1 MARKRLLD
9 SIDSPSDVKKLSA
22 DQLDRLCAEIRE
34 ELIETISKNG
44 GHLASNLGTV
54 ELTLALHRVFDSP
67 QDKIVWDV
75 GHQCYTHKLI
85 TGRRDSFHTIRKKD
99 GLSGFPKPYES
110 EHDAFV
116 AGHSSTSVSVA
127 LGMAQAMRCQ
137 GDKHTAVA
145 VIGDGSMTG
154 GMVYEA
160 LNNAGRSMCNLVV
173 VLNDNNMSI
182 SKNVG
187 ALSKY
192 LTDLR
197 TKPAYF
203 RLKDFVER
211 VLLKIPLVGK
221 RLCETI
227 WRSKRTLKYML
238 YKNTMFEDFGFVY
251 LGPVDGHDIQKLT
264 DVLERAKQMH
274 CPVFVHVNTVKG
286 KGYSYAEE
294 NPGAYHGV
302 SQFDAK
308 VGTTEDVEANF
319 SSVFGRT
326 LSKLADKN
334 DRICAITAAMK
345 YGTGLQYFSTH
356 HKNRLYDVGIAE
368 EHAVAFAAG
377 LAKAGMIPVFA
388 VYSTFLQRGYDQI
401 VHDVALSGQKI
412 ILAVDRAGIVGD
424 DGETHQGVFDVSFL
438 SAVPG
443 LTIYSPSN
451 YAELRICLHE
461 AVSNGNIHGCAVRY
475 PRGKQHGE
483 AGSITAVKGHLL
495 CTTGDTLADILLV
508 SYGRLIYEC
517 REAAQLLREKGI
529 RVDFLKLVQ
538 IKPIEN
544 SVLDEMIAYRKIY
557 FVEEGMQSG
566 GIAEHI
572 LAGLEERG
580 FTGKYH
586 IRAIQDFVPHQ
597 SVTEALVSLGMD
609 AQGLCAWIEETER
622 FLS

>member
-1 MARKRLLD
+1 MARNRLLD
-9 SIDSPSDVKKLSA
+9 GINGPADVKKLSA
-22 DQLDRLCAEIRE
+22 GQLDQLCAEIRE
-34 ELIETISKNG
+34 ELIDTISKNG
-44 GHLASNLGTV
+44 GHLASNLGVV

-85 TGRRDSFHTIRKKD
+85 TGRRDSFCTIRKKD

-110 EHDAFV
+110 EHDAFI
-116 AGHSSTSVSVA
+116 AGHSSTSISVA
-127 LGMAQAMRCQ
+127 LGMAQAMRSQ

-160 LNNAGRSMCNLVV
+160 LNNAGRSMSNLIV

-203 RLKDFVER
+203 RFKDFVER
-211 VLLKIPLVGK
+211 VLLKIPFVGK
-221 RLCETI
+221 NLCEAL
-227 WRSKRTLKYML
+227 WRSKRMLKYML
-238 YKNTMFEDFGFVY
+238 YKNTIFEDFGFVY
-251 LGPVDGHDIQKLT
+251 LGPVDGHDVQKLT
-264 DVLERAKQMH
+264 DVLKRARQMH

-302 SQFDAK
+302 SQFDIQK
-308 VGTTEDVEANF
+308 GTTEDVEANF
-319 SSVFGRT
+319 SSVFGKT
-326 LSKLADKN
+326 LSDLADKN
-334 DRICAITAAMK
+334 DKICAITAAMK
-345 YGTGLQYFSTH
+345 YGTGLQYFSAH

-368 EHAVAFAAG
+368 EHAVAYAAG
-377 LAKAGMIPVFA
+377 LAQAGMLPVFA

-401 VHDVALSGQKI
+401 VHDIGISGQKV

-438 SAVPG
+438 NAVPG
-443 LTIYSPSN
+443 ITVFSPSN
-451 YAELRICLHE
+451 YAELRICLNHV
-461 AVSNGNIHGCAVRY
+461 VSEDSIKGCAVRY
-475 PRGKQHGE
+475 PRGKQHKD
-483 AGSITAVKGHLL
+483 ANSIAAVSGHLL
-495 CTTGDTLADILLV
+495 CTTGGSLAEILIV

-517 REAAQLLREKGI
+517 REAVELLKEQGI
-529 RVDFLKLVQ
+529 HVDLLKLVQ
-538 IKPIEN
+538 IKPIE
-544 SVLDEMIAYRKIY
+544 SAVFDEMMAYRKVFFI
-557 FVEEGMQSG
+557 EEGMQAG
-566 GIAEHI
+566 GIAEHM
-572 LAGLEERG
+572 LATLYEKG
-580 FTGKYH
+580 FTGKCR
-586 IRAIQDFVPHQ
+586 IRAIQEFVPHQ
-597 SVTEALVSLGMD
+597 SVPEALFSLGLD
-609 AQGLCAWIEETER
+609 AASIVSFVTESEER
-622 FLS
+622 V

>member
-9 SIDSPSDVKKLSA
+9 TINSPSDVKKLTLE
-22 DQLDRLCAEIRE
+22 QLDKLCAEIRE
-34 ELIETISKNG
+34 ELISTISKNG

-75 GHQCYTHKLI
+75 GHQCYTHKLV
-85 TGRRDSFHTIRKKD
+85 TGRRDAFCTIRKKD

-110 EHDAFV
+110 EHDAFI
-116 AGHSSTSVSVA
+116 AGHSSTSISVA

-137 GDKHTAVA
+137 GDNHTAVA

-160 LNNAGRSMCNLVV
+160 LNNAGRSMCNLIV

-192 LTDLR
+192 LNDLR

-203 RLKDFVER
+203 RFKDFVER
-211 VLLKIPLVGK
+211 ILLKIPLVGK
-221 RLCETI
+221 NLCETI
-227 WRSKRTLKYML
+227 YRSKRMLKYML

-274 CPVFVHVNTVKG
+274 CPVFVHVNTIKG

-302 SQFDAK
+302 SHFDIK
-308 VGTTEDVEANF
+308 VGATENSEANF
-319 SSVFGRT
+319 SSVFGKT
-326 LSKLADKN
+326 LSEMADKN

-368 EHAVAFAAG
+368 EHAVAYAAG

-401 VHDVALSGQKI
+401 VHDIALSGEKV
-412 ILAVDRAGIVGD
+412 ILAIDRAGIVGD

-443 LTIYSPSN
+443 ITVFSPSN
-451 YAELRICLHE
+451 YAELRICLKE
-461 AVSNGNIHGCAVRY
+461 AVENKTIKGCAVRY
-475 PRGKQHGE
+475 PRGKQHYE
-483 AGSITAVKGHLL
+483 AGSIAAVKGHLL
-495 CTTGDTLADILLV
+495 CTTGKTVSKILLV
-508 SYGRLIYEC
+508 SYGRLVYEC
-517 REAAQLLREKGI
+517 RDTVQLLKEKGI
-529 RVDFLKLVQ
+529 HADYLKLVQ
-538 IKPIEN
+538 IKPIEE
-544 SVLDEMIAYRKIY
+544 SSYDEMMAYQKIF
-557 FVEEGMQSG
+557 FVEEGMEAG
-566 GIAEHI
+566 GIAEQV
-572 LAGLEERG
+572 LTGLEERG
-580 FTGKYH
+580 FSGKYY
-586 IRAIQDFVPHQ
+586 IRAIRDFVVHQ
-597 SVTEALVSLGMD
+597 SVTQALSALGMD
-609 AQGLCAWIEETER
+609 ADGLCSWIEGTEKN
-622 FLS
+622 S

>member
-1 MARKRLLD
+1 MATNRLLD
-9 SIDSPSDVKKLSA
+9 SIDNPSDIKKLSVE
-22 DQLDRLCAEIRE
+22 QLDRLCAEIRE
-34 ELIETISKNG
+34 ELINTISKNG

-85 TGRRDSFHTIRKKD
+85 TGRRDSFCTIRKKD
-99 GLSGFPKPYES
+99 GISGFPKPYES

-116 AGHSSTSVSVA
+116 AGHSSTSISVA
-127 LGMAQAMRCQ
+127 LGMAEAMRCQ

-203 RLKDFVER
+203 RLKDFVEKA
-211 VLLKIPLVGK
+211 LLKVPLVGK
-221 RLCETI
+221 KLCETV
-227 WRSKRTLKYML
+227 WRSKRMLKYML

-274 CPVFVHVNTVKG
+274 CPVFVHVNTIKG
-286 KGYSYAEE
+286 KGYAYAEE
-294 NPGAYHGV
+294 NPSAYHGV
-302 SQFDAK
+302 SQFDVK
-308 VGTTEDVEANF
+308 VGTTETVEANF
-319 SSVFGRT
+319 SSVFGKT
-326 LSKLADKN
+326 LSELADKN
-334 DRICAITAAMK
+334 DKICAITAAMK
-345 YGTGLQYFSTH
+345 YGTGLQYFSAH

-368 EHAVAFAAG
+368 EHAVSYAAG
-377 LAKAGMIPVFA
+377 LAKAGMLPVFA

-401 VHDVALSGQKI
+401 IHDIAISGQKV
-412 ILAVDRAGIVGD
+412 ILAIDRAGIVGD

-438 SAVPG
+438 NAVPG
-443 LTIYSPSN
+443 ITIYSPSN
-451 YAELRICLHE
+451 YAELRICLNE
-461 AVSNGNIHGCAVRY
+461 AVHNEQVAGCAIRY
-475 PRGKQHGE
+475 PRGKQHSE
-483 AGSITAVKGHLL
+483 AESIAAVKGHLL
-495 CTTGDTLADILLV
+495 CTTENTLSKILLI
-508 SYGRLIYEC
+508 SYGRLVYEC
-517 REAAQLLREKGI
+517 KEAVTLLREKGI
-529 RVDFLKLVQ
+529 QADFLKLVQ
-538 IKPIEN
+538 IKPLEE
-544 SVLDEMIAYRKIY
+544 SVFDEAMAYEKIF

-566 GIAEHI
+566 GIAEH
-572 LAGLEERG
+572 LLSELEERG
-580 FTGKYH
+580 FSGEYH
-586 IRAIQDFVPHQ
+586 IRAIHDFVPHQ
-597 SVTEALVSLGMD
+597 SVSEALDSLGMN
-609 AQGLCAWIEETER
+609 AQQLSTWVEETEK
-622 FLS
+622 SQ